1 MLVFRLCRHHH
12 NGGPAERD
20 SKHRVL
26 CPSLFLTR
34 AVRSRSRSCFISLL
48 SVVVVVI
55 VVVVR
60 AGTCVRVRAV
70 RCGGCAP
77 LSSRETASARCAERC
92 VRLHTARAC
101 RVRCTPACPSYLPTP
116 PSCVSPSQ
124 RGGAASHRSAT
135 VPPGPSKAHHFLA
148 AAARA
153 SMRDCSTLL

>member
-1 MLVFRLCRHHH
+1 MLVIRLCRHHH

-70 RCGGCAP
+70 RCRGCAP

-116 PSCVSPSQ
+116 SCVSPSQ
-124 RGGAASHRSAT
+124 RGRAASHRSAT